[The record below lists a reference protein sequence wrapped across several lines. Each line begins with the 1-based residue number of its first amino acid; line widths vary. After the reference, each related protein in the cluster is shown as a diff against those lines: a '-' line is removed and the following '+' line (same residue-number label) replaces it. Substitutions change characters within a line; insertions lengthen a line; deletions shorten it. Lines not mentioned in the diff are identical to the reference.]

1 RSHLGF
7 TKFAMESLDHQ
18 FPEGLILSTSRHET
32 QSLNSVREYSKTIP
46 DDLLIE
52 IFSRVPATSIARFS
66 CLSKYWASI
75 FSPVLTKSLTRP
87 RLLFTFVTDGKL
99 FFYTSPQPHNPD
111 DNSSLVA
118 IPYPTLYKAVEGGGR
133 RGQRRQKSTQRRE
146 GSDTHP
152 LREEAGHGRKWGG
165 HRRVET
171 LRRPPESK
179 TKEDLTSVNGER
191 WGREEKRES
200 RLKFHLICNLPRK
213 IPSITQIQSVVYEY
227 EHELLYTHYLLG
239 FDIGVLKSLWRKL
252 EPEFNF
258 KEDGDVREVQF
269 INKDEDMLPKPSAY
283 YTGHST
289 LFNYKDN

>member
-75 FSPVLTKSLTRP
+75 FSRPDFTELFLTKSLTRP

-111 DNSSLVA
+111 DNSSLVCELVLILGWGRKEA
-118 IPYPTLYKAVEGGGR
+118 QQMPLIRLYILDRRLDGEVLYKAVEGGGR

-152 LREEAGHGRKWGG
+152 LREEAGHGRKWG
-165 HRRVET
+165 
-171 LRRPPESK
+171 
-179 TKEDLTSVNGER
+179 VNGER

-200 RLKFHLICNLPRK
+200 RLKFHLICNLAKGKFRA
-213 IPSITQIQSVVYEY
+213 
-227 EHELLYTHYLLG
+227 
-239 FDIGVLKSLWRKL
+239 
-252 EPEFNF
+252 
-258 KEDGDVREVQF
+258 
-269 INKDEDMLPKPSAY
+269 LPKVPRY
-283 YTGHST
+283 QKDTPRRIYLGYDPMGKQFKVLCMNMNMNFFTPITYWVLT
-289 LFNYKDN
+289 LES